1 MNRVVLTASLF
12 IVGAERAPRPLRRLF
27 ELEVVVLD
35 CAVLFVCKGIDVEE
49 FQRFDEGNE
58 FLVAEIADVE
68 VGELLAQEI
77 SQGTREN
84 PAVVV
89 GIFFGQ
95 LDERLTDARSRLF
108 KLMGRIGNEV
118 ELQQATSIY
127 GG

>member
-1 MNRVVLTASLF
+1 M
-12 IVGAERAPRPLRRLF
+12 
-27 ELEVVVLD
+27 LD

-95 LDERLTDARSRLF
+95 LDERLTDGGEIFPPVSCRGGASFPAVSADGLPAFRWHDYRLPAF
-108 KLMGRIGNEV
+108 RP
-118 ELQQATSIY
+118 
-127 GG
+127 

>member
-12 IVGAERAPRPLRRLF
+12 IVGAERAPRPLGRLF

-77 SQGTREN
+77 SQGTREIQ
-84 PAVVV
+84 PLSSEFSSV
-89 GIFFGQ
+89 
-95 LDERLTDARSRLF
+95 S
-108 KLMGRIGNEV
+108 LMS
-118 ELQQATSIY
+118 A
-127 GG
+127 